1 MEISIAELKKERGN
15 LQARIKDWYDKGKNA
30 KELVYRFHEIQDEL
44 IRRGEKVTYRAEYF
58 NLDFWDTFVEKSPSK
73 PTQTYT
79 PKPQPVIQE
88 EPIKPI
94 QDSFIL
100 CLAWTAGEHNETPE
114 QVKKV
119 QDYFNEL
126 GLPIIDEEVSD
137 THDRLEHVL
146 RYEFNGSEESF
157 RLLKMCTQFVLD
169 AFAKTDFEK
178 FNIAIFG
185 KKKKF

>member
-1 MEISIAELKKERGN
+1 MDINELQKERFK
-15 LQARIKDWYDKGKNA
+15 LRTKIREWYRKGKNA
-30 KELVYRFHEIQDEL
+30 KELVLKLMEVQNEL
-44 IRRGEKVTYRAEYF
+44 IKLGVSATNKKDYLTLE
-58 NLDFWDTFVEKSPSK
+58 FWDKFEGNEPTK
-73 PTQTYT
+73 PIKAQQI
-79 PKPQPVIQE
+79 PQLIE
-88 EPIKPI
+88 EPPIKPI

-100 CLAWTAGEHNETPE
+100 CLAWTAGPQNETPE

-146 RYEFNGSEESF
+146 RYEFNVSEKSF

-178 FNIAIFG
+178 FNIAIYG
-185 KKKKF
+185 KKKKY